1 MRKNTVP
8 SVNVRTA
15 KMTKG
20 RLLVYLDF
28 YPAVSNPQT
37 NRNTR
42 REYLGFYIYENPTTQ
57 FHKEYNESILNRAEL
72 IRCRRQEQLINSE
85 FGFLD
90 RETPKL
96 DFLAYFE
103 RKTKGR
109 HQKWKCSYLHFRQFT
124 KGSCTFGDI
133 TIDFCNKFRSYL
145 LNANQIKH
153 TKRKINRNSAAG
165 YFSLFRALLKE
176 AHKERLLKENLNDYL
191 DQIDY
196 EEVKKDFLKVDK
208 VKTLAAT
215 DCRLLGLKR
224 ASLFSILTGLR
235 LSNILNLKWEDIRQD
250 ADGEISMFIQ
260 IQKTKKE
267 TYHPLNSDMLALCGE
282 RKTGKVFKDFQRH
295 MAQRPLQEWLKA
307 AGITKHITFHKF
319 RDTFATLQLVAG
331 TDIFTVSKLL
341 DHANVTTTQI
351 YAQLLPSAKRI
362 TTDRISLK

>member
-20 RLLVYLDF
+20 RLSVYLDF
-28 YPAVSNPQT
+28 YPAVRNPQT

-57 FHKEYNESILNRAEL
+57 FQKEYNESILNRAEL

-133 TIDFCNKFRSYL
+133 TI
-145 LNANQIKH
+145 A
-153 TKRKINRNSAAG
+153 
-165 YFSLFRALLKE
+165 FSKDKPDHPATVQT
-176 AHKERLLKENLNDYL
+176 ADVTCIRLY
-191 DQIDY
+191 
-196 EEVKKDFLKVDK
+196 
-208 VKTLAAT
+208 
-215 DCRLLGLKR
+215 
-224 ASLFSILTGLR
+224 
-235 LSNILNLKWEDIRQD
+235 
-250 ADGEISMFIQ
+250 
-260 IQKTKKE
+260 
-267 TYHPLNSDMLALCGE
+267 
-282 RKTGKVFKDFQRH
+282 
-295 MAQRPLQEWLKA
+295 
-307 AGITKHITFHKF
+307 
-319 RDTFATLQLVAG
+319 
-331 TDIFTVSKLL
+331 
-341 DHANVTTTQI
+341 
-351 YAQLLPSAKRI
+351 
-362 TTDRISLK
+362 

>member
-20 RLLVYLDF
+20 RLSVYLDF
-28 YPAVSNPQT
+28 YPAVRNPQT

-57 FHKEYNESILNRAEL
+57 FQKEYNESILNRAEL

-103 RKTKGR
+103 RKSKGR

-196 EEVKKDFLKVDK
+196 EEVKKDFLTVDE
-208 VKTLAAT
+208 VKKLAAT
-215 DCRLLGLKR
+215 ECRLPGLKR

-235 LSNILNLKWEDIRQD
+235 LSDILNLKWEDIRQD
-250 ADGEISMFIQ
+250 ADGEISMFIR

-267 TYHPLNSDMLALCGE
+267 TCHPC
-282 RKTGKVFKDFQRH
+282 
-295 MAQRPLQEWLKA
+295 
-307 AGITKHITFHKF
+307 I
-319 RDTFATLQLVAG
+319 
-331 TDIFTVSKLL
+331 
-341 DHANVTTTQI
+341 
-351 YAQLLPSAKRI
+351 
-362 TTDRISLK
+362 